1 LVWKLFQKVKNKILI
16 SQTRLLTRIKRKE
29 AMAGKAVKN
38 SKDFAV
44 FERRAFKTDLEV
56 CSQA

>member
-1 LVWKLFQKVKNKILI
+1 
-16 SQTRLLTRIKRKE
+16 LLTRIKRKE